1 MYFIK
6 IVDNSLRLFRY
17 DLSKLAPEHDSS
29 SVVPVESRI
38 KNTLD
43 LVSNIWLHRLAIL
56 NDLFQDVKVPVAACL
71 ESPITGK

>member
-17 DLSKLAPEHDSS
+17 DLSKLAPEHNSFFGCTCWI
-29 SVVPVESRI
+29 RI

-56 NDLFQDVKVPVAACL
+56 NNLFQDVKVAVAACL
-71 ESPITGK
+71 ESPITDK